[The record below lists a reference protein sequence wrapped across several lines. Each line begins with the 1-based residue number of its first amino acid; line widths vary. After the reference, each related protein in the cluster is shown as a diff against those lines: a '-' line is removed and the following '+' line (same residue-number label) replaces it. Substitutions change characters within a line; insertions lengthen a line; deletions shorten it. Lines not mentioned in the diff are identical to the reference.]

1 MTEDEMAGWH
11 HNSVDISLSKL
22 WETVKNRKAW
32 HAAVH
37 GTAKSWTR
45 LSN

>member
-22 WETVKNRKAW
+22 RETVKNRKAW
-32 HAAVH
+32 RATVH
-37 GTAKSWTR
+37 GTAKSWTT